1 MARKELEL
9 YDLERYF
16 GGDIPKDVSGVLAIE
31 GVRPLKSG
39 SKFKVSGERGEFTFL
54 YTQGDYVTCFD
65 PLGRFLTLP
74 KSKVK
79 RAINRTHRQIHK
91 GE

>member
-1 MARKELEL
+1 MARQE
-9 YDLERYF
+9 LERYDLKRYF
-16 GGDIPKDVSGVLAIE
+16 GDDVPKDVLGVLTVD

-54 YTQGDYVTCFD
+54 YTKGDSVTCFD

-79 RAINRTHRQIHK
+79 RAVNRTHRQIHK